1 MTKVCRHEGV
11 RRCITRRVR
20 TKIRQ
25 ITIIPREFEKIK
37 YSKHFLYLFL
47 GISFFIVFVT
57 INFELTFIEWVQSE
71 FLKDTTA
78 DEETGSVGGGV
89 VGQTARDTI
98 SWQLMWVGSTDD
110 DVTLEASVGNLG
122 NDVLVCDTDYKSV
135 FWGVVF
141 VLVLNTKTLA
151 GEIVGFTWKIVRDW
165 VKCKNIYKP
174 SRRLRNLTWYRLK

>member
-25 ITIIPREFEKIK
+25 ITIIPRELEKIQTVI
-37 YSKHFLYLFL
+37 SLFYLFL

-122 NDVLVCDTDYKSV
+122 DDVLVCDTDYKSV

-151 GEIVGFTWKIVRDW
+151 GEIVGFTWK
-165 VKCKNIYKP
+165 N
-174 SRRLRNLTWYRLK
+174 S